1 MNKSNIQI
9 VPLVIQGDKFTFNI
23 FNTPPTSNNISYTF
37 DDDINEGT
45 VVEVVDADGNK
56 TELIRKVGYSVVVG
70 HNSVVQLYVVEY
82 HYNDD
87 RQSGTLSQFST
98 SREHHLL
105 HGSFIIN
112 PVVYLPSKRN
122 ETTEE
127 SIERSF
133 VNIGLSTRGMP
144 FFSLSGINDIV
155 YDPSQYVI
163 SRISG
168 QFILGKQVGT
178 WVWSTKGVTVVLIG
192 QYDEEGL
199 AHGRWNFY
207 TKDKV
212 LLGGG
217 LCELGYRRGIWEEPR
232 TGGNPSISYVNY
244 N

>member
-1 MNKSNIQI
+1 M
-9 VPLVIQGDKFTFNI
+9 PLAVQGDKFTFNI
-23 FNTPPTSNNISYTF
+23 FNTPPTSNNIGYIF

-56 TELIRKVGYSVVVG
+56 TELIRKIGYSVVVG

-82 HYNDD
+82 HYVINK
-87 RQSGTLSQFST
+87 RQSSTLSQFST
-98 SREHHLL
+98 SREHDYKSLL

-133 VNIGLSTRGMP
+133 INIGLSTRSMP
-144 FFSLSGINDIV
+144 FFSLSGINNIV
-155 YDPSQYVI
+155 QDPTQYVI

-168 QFILGKQVGT
+168 QFISGKQVGT

-192 QYDEEGL
+192 QYDGEGL

-217 LCELGYRRGIWEEPR
+217 MCELGYRRGIWEEPR

-244 N
+244 D